1 MYLAIKR
8 CLDLIGALAL
18 IIVTAPIMLAVA
30 AAIRLTMGRPV
41 IFRQMRPGLNE
52 RLFTCLKFRTMNHAV
67 DREGRLLSDEDR
79 MSPLGRWLRKT
90 SLDELPQLWN
100 ILRGDLSFVGP
111 RPLFVRY
118 LSHYTQEERRRH
130 SVRPGLTGWAQVHG
144 RNSVPFEKRLE
155 LDIYYVDHKSLWF
168 DTRIL
173 FATVWMV
180 LTLRGVGADTA
191 ALDEIKVLKRSGSP
205 TPVGRAV
212 PHF

>member
-144 RNSVPFEKRLE
+144 RNEVPFEKRLE
-155 LDIYYVDHKSLWF
+155 MDVWYVDHISFWL
-168 DTRIL
+168 DVRIL
-173 FATVWMV
+173 
-180 LTLRGVGADTA
+180 
-191 ALDEIKVLKRSGSP
+191 I
-205 TPVGRAV
+205 
-212 PHF
+212 

>member
-118 LSHYTQEERRRH
+118 LSHYTQEERR
-130 SVRPGLTGWAQVHG
+130 
-144 RNSVPFEKRLE
+144 NSVPFEKRLE